1 LIVARCRWEV
11 WVHWNVSDRLGL
23 VVSTRTLDR
32 TRNGRMAGNE
42 MVVRGEKMVSRGEKR
57 RWKWEKREEEKRGRT
72 STCIYD

>member
-1 LIVARCRWEV
+1 
-11 WVHWNVSDRLGL
+11 
-23 VVSTRTLDR
+23 
-32 TRNGRMAGNE
+32 MAGNE